1 MGTVFFEVKVE
12 HVEHSLAALKQT
24 EIHFF
29 LTIPT
34 TAQKRAVESI
44 KAMTKHM
51 YIQIYLSLDLKHE
64 TSVQKGRQIK
74 MSSFDESFSG
84 ILN

>member
-12 HVEHSLAALKQT
+12 HVEHSLAAL

-34 TAQKRAVESI
+34 TAQ
-44 KAMTKHM
+44 
-51 YIQIYLSLDLKHE
+51 
-64 TSVQKGRQIK
+64 SVQKGRPIK
-74 MSSFDESFSG
+74 MTSFNESLSG
-84 ILN
+84 VLN